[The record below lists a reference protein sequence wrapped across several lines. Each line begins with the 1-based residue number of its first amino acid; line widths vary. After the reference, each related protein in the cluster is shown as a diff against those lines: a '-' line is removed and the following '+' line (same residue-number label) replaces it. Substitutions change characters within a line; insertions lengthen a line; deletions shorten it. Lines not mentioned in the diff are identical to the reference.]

1 MGLAKTSDFG
11 VATPKMNGRFNGK
24 PPVGDGPTPPAAP
37 RASTPTP
44 LRKQVAA
51 PPAADQQRRRQRTFG
66 RQQKAAERIASATTQ
81 VASGIAEAAAA
92 CDELSKAMEQIS
104 TGADEAAAAAEQSQ
118 RAMTRI
124 AASNRATSEAAD
136 GALRKTET
144 LQSLLSGT
152 NAQIQTSLVAVGRA
166 AERQSASVNM
176 VIELDKQAASIGD
189 IVKAVARIADQTN
202 LLALNAAIE
211 AARAGQHG
219 KGFAVVADEVRTLA
233 ETSEKS
239 ARDIQDLVAQ
249 IQVEVKVIADG
260 IAISAQAAKSEV
272 ESGRVVTEQ
281 LEAVRVDM
289 GTLLKGAQEILAA
302 AHESD
307 SAAQEAQKGAEAI
320 SSAAAE
326 QSSACEEAV
335 KTVEQQTTALTQS
348 EQAASALSEL
358 ADELK
363 NSTDIG
369 KSAEEVA
376 SASEELSSAV
386 EEINRAATQIM
397 TALDQIGSGAQQQS
411 AATQQASTAIAQI
424 EKGAQLANDRSVF
437 ALEKGEAMSATL
449 AKNRE
454 AMERIIA
461 GVQQSVES
469 NFRSREQIIALEQV
483 SRRIDK
489 IVDAI
494 ATVSIQTN
502 MLAVNGSIEAARAGE
517 FGKGFMVVSTDI
529 RNLARDS
536 STNAEQIKDL
546 VKSVQDQ
553 IVAVRRDLEEIAS
566 LATAEVEKNRAIAAN
581 LSTVGTD
588 MGVVLA
594 GSRGIAAEAGQILR
608 ALQEARTGVEQ
619 ISTAAIQASQA
630 TKQAAQAAQEQSK
643 GTEELAS
650 AVEEIASLADELQ
663 NNDAA

>member
-1 MGLAKTSDFG
+1 MSLAKTSDF
-11 VATPKMNGRFNGK
+11 ADAAPKMNGHANGK
-24 PPVGDGPTPPAAP
+24 ALVWDNPAPVKLVRTSPPAS
-37 RASTPTP
+37 RS
-44 LRKQVAA
+44 K
-51 PPAADQQRRRQRTFG
+51 PAAGAPVPDQQRRRQRTFG

-81 VASGIAEAAAA
+81 VASGIAEATAA
-92 CDELSKAMEQIS
+92 CEELSKAMEQIA
-104 TGADEAAAAAEQSQ
+104 TGAEEASAAAEQSQ
-118 RAMTRI
+118 RAMTII
-124 AASNRATSEAAD
+124 ATSNRVTSEAAD
-136 GALRKTET
+136 VSLRKTDT
-144 LQSLLSGT
+144 LQTLLSTT
-152 NAQIQTSLVAVGRA
+152 NAQILASLTNVGRA
-166 AERQSASVNM
+166 AERQSTSVNM
-176 VIELDKQAASIGD
+176 VVELDKQAASIGD

-249 IQVEVKVIADG
+249 IQREVKTIAEG
-260 IAISAQAAKSEV
+260 IGESARAAKSEV
-272 ESGRVVTEQ
+272 ESGRAVTEQ
-281 LEAVRVDM
+281 LELVRVDM
-289 GTLLKGAQEILAA
+289 GTLLKGAQEILTAA
-302 AHESD
+302 RESD
-307 SAAQEAQKGAEAI
+307 DAAGEAQKGAEAI
-320 SSAAAE
+320 SSAATQ

-335 KTVEQQTTALTQS
+335 KTVEQQTTALSQS
-348 EQAASALSEL
+348 EQAAGQLSEM

-363 NSTDIG
+363 NSLDIG
-369 KSAEEVA
+369 KSAEDVA
-376 SASEELSSAV
+376 SASEQLSSAV
-386 EEINRAATQIM
+386 EEINRAAAQIM

-411 AATQQASTAIAQI
+411 AATQQASTAIVQI
-424 EKGAQLANDRSVF
+424 EKGAQLATDRSTV
-437 ALEKGEAMSATL
+437 ALEKGESMKSALGKNLDAMQQ
-449 AKNRE
+449 
-454 AMERIIA
+454 IIA
-461 GVQQSVES
+461 GMQRSVEN
-469 NFRSREQIIALEQV
+469 NFRSREQITALEQV

-494 ATVSIQTN
+494 TTVSIQTN

-553 IVAVRRDLEEIAS
+553 IVAVRRDLEDIAS
-566 LATAEVEKNRAIAAN
+566 LAAAEVEKNTVITAN
-581 LSTVGTD
+581 LAAVETD
-588 MGVVLA
+588 MAVVLE
-594 GSRGIAAEAGQILR
+594 GSRSISKEAGDTLQ
-608 ALQEARTGVEQ
+608 ALQSARVGIEQ
-619 ISTAAIQASQA
+619 ISTAAMQASQA
-630 TKQAAQAAQEQSK
+630 TKQATQAAQEQSK

>member
-1 MGLAKTSDFG
+1 MSLAKTSDFSEL
-11 VATPKMNGRFNGK
+11 TSKMNGGFGGK
-24 PPVGDGPTPPAAP
+24 GPMWDG
-37 RASTPTP
+37 
-44 LRKQVAA
+44 VAA
-51 PPAADQQRRRQRTFG
+51 PHRARAAAASGRGKSVATVAANDQQRRRQRTFG

-92 CDELSKAMEQIS
+92 CDELSKAMEQIA

-124 AASNRATSEAAD
+124 VASNRAASEAAD
-136 GALRKTET
+136 VSLRKTEA
-144 LQSLLSGT
+144 LQTLLSTT
-152 NAQIQTSLVAVGRA
+152 NAQIQTSLTSVGRA
-166 AERQSASVNM
+166 AERQSTSVNM
-176 VIELDKQAASIGD
+176 VMELDKQAASIGD

-239 ARDIQDLVAQ
+239 ARDIQDLVGQ
-249 IQVEVKVIADG
+249 IQLEVKVISEG
-260 IAISAQAAKSEV
+260 IGAAAQAAKSEV

-281 LEAVRVDM
+281 LDTVRADM
-289 GTLLKGAQEILAA
+289 GALLKSAQEILAA
-302 AHESD
+302 SRESD
-307 SAAQEAQKGAEAI
+307 AAAVEAQKGAEAI

-348 EQAASALSEL
+348 EQAAAQLSEM

-363 NSTDIG
+363 NSVDIG

-386 EEINRAATQIM
+386 EEINRAAAQIM

-411 AATQQASTAIAQI
+411 AATQQASAAVVQI
-424 EKGAQLANDRSVF
+424 EKGAQLATERSITAV
-437 ALEKGEAMSATL
+437 EKGEGMIATL
-449 AKNRE
+449 ATNRSS
-454 AMERIIA
+454 MQQIIA
-461 GVQQSVES
+461 GVQKSVE
-469 NFRSREQIIALEQV
+469 NNVRSREQITALEQV

-494 ATVSIQTN
+494 TTVSIQTN
-502 MLAVNGSIEAARAGE
+502 MLAVNGAIEAARAGE

-536 STNAEQIKDL
+536 STNADQIKDL

-553 IVAVRRDLEEIAS
+553 IVAVRRDLEEIAA
-566 LATAEVEKNRAIAAN
+566 LAVVEVEKNTAITAN
-581 LSTVGTD
+581 LAAVEVD
-588 MGVVLA
+588 MGTVLD
-594 GSRGIAAEAGQILR
+594 GSRKISKEAGEILE
-608 ALQEARTGVEQ
+608 ALQFAKTGVEQ
-619 ISTAAIQASQA
+619 ISAAAVQASHS

>member
-1 MGLAKTSDFG
+1 MGLAKTSDFSE
-11 VATPKMNGRFNGK
+11 AAPRMNGHANGK
-24 PPVGDGPTPPAAP
+24 AALWDGPTPKMTRTSVPASRGKPVAAAP
-37 RASTPTP
+37 A
-44 LRKQVAA
+44 V
-51 PPAADQQRRRQRTFG
+51 DQQRRRQRTFG

-92 CDELSKAMEQIS
+92 CEELSKAMEQIA
-104 TGADEAAAAAEQSQ
+104 TGADEASAAAEQSQ
-118 RAMTRI
+118 RSMTLI
-124 AASNRATSEAAD
+124 AASNRVASAAAD
-136 GALRKTET
+136 ASLRKTDT
-144 LQSLLSGT
+144 LQSRLSNT
-152 NAQIQTSLVAVGRA
+152 NAQIVASLTSVGRA
-166 AERQSASVNM
+166 AERQSTSEKM
-176 VIELDKQAASIGD
+176 VVELDKQAASIGD

-233 ETSEKS
+233 ETSERS
-239 ARDIQDLVAQ
+239 ARDIQDLVGQ
-249 IQVEVKVIADG
+249 IQVEVKIIAEG
-260 IAISAQAAKSEV
+260 IGESAQAAKCEV

-281 LEAVRVDM
+281 LELVRIDM
-289 GTLLKGAQEILAA
+289 GALVKGAQEILTAA
-302 AHESD
+302 RESD
-307 SAAQEAQKGAEAI
+307 GAAVEAQKGAEAI
-320 SSAAAE
+320 SSAAAQ

-335 KTVEQQTTALTQS
+335 KTVEQQTTALSQS
-348 EQAASALSEL
+348 EQAASQLSEM

-363 NSTDIG
+363 NSADIG

-386 EEINRAATQIM
+386 EEINRAAAQIM

-411 AATQQASTAIAQI
+411 AATEQASAAITQI
-424 EKGAQLANDRSVF
+424 EKGAQLATDRSVK
-437 ALEKGEAMSATL
+437 ALEKGESMNATL
-449 AKNRE
+449 SKNRS
-454 AMERIIA
+454 AMQQIIA
-461 GVQQSVES
+461 GVQQSVEN
-469 NFRSREQIIALEQV
+469 NFRSREQITALEQV

-502 MLAVNGSIEAARAGE
+502 MLAVNGAIEAARAGE

-536 STNAEQIKDL
+536 SANAEQIKDL

-566 LATAEVEKNRAIAAN
+566 LAAAEVEKNTVITAN
-581 LSTVGTD
+581 LMAVETD
-588 MGVVLA
+588 MGVVLE
-594 GSRGIAAEAGQILR
+594 GSRSIAKEAGTILE
-608 ALQEARTGVEQ
+608 ALQLAKTGVEQ
-619 ISTAAIQASQA
+619 ISAAAIEASQA
-630 TKQAAQAAQEQSK
+630 TRQAAQAAQEQSK

-663 NNDAA
+663 NNDAG